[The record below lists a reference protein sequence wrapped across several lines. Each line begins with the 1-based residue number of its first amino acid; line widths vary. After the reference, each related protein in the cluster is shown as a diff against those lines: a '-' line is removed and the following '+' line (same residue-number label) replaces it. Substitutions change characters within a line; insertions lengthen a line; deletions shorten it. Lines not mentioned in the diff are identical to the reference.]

1 MLSRG
6 WKGNSMIDKT
16 AHSKT
21 RTVLGALAL
30 SLTLIVG
37 TPSIAEACG
46 PRGFIKNV
54 GAKMLSAAKSGST
67 SSFRS
72 LINSYADVG
81 AIGNFA
87 LGRYRK
93 LMPAADKAAY
103 RKGMANF
110 MAKTM
115 AQYSKKFRAIGVEVG
130 RCSSSKVTSKL
141 VRNSGRAQPVVWKVR
156 KAGGGYKVVDL
167 QVQNVWLGPLMRS
180 TFSSVI
186 KKGGGNIGALYA
198 YLGIAS
204 KTTGTSK

>member
-1 MLSRG
+1 MH
-6 WKGNSMIDKT
+6 MIANI

-21 RTVLGALAL
+21 RNALAATA
-30 SLTLIVG
+30 LTLVLVAG
-37 TPSIAEACG
+37 APSIAEACG

-54 GAKMLSAAKSGST
+54 SSKMLSAAKSGST
-67 SSFRS
+67 GSFRS
-72 LINSYADVG
+72 LINSYADVN

-93 LMPAADKAAY
+93 LVPASDKAAY
-103 RKGMANF
+103 QKSMANF

-156 KAGGGYKVVDL
+156 KAGGSYKVVDL
-167 QVQNVWLGPLMRS
+167 QVQNVWLGPLMRT
-180 TFSSVI
+180 TFSNVI
-186 KKGGGNIGALYA
+186 KKGGGNINALYA
-198 YLGIAS
+198 YLGVPRR
-204 KTTGTSK
+204 TTGTSK

>member
-1 MLSRG
+1 M
-6 WKGNSMIDKT
+6 
-16 AHSKT
+16 
-21 RTVLGALAL
+21 AL

-37 TPSIAEACG
+37 TPSIAQACG
-46 PRGFIKNV
+46 PKGFITTV

-67 SSFRS
+67 GSFRA

-81 AIGNFA
+81 AISTFA
-87 LGRYRK
+87 LGKYRK
-93 LMPAADKAAY
+93 LLPASDQAAY
-103 RKGMANF
+103 QKGMANF

-130 RCSSSKVTSKL
+130 QCSSSKVTSKL

-156 KAGGGYKVVDL
+156 NAGGGYKVVDL

-180 TFSSVI
+180 TFSDVI

-198 YLGIAS
+198 YLGMARS
-204 KTTGTSK
+204 TTGTSK